1 MPAFNLQV
9 DDSSI
14 EDVTINQTGDRV
26 TVAGTLVLAI
36 KNTGVLPIFN
46 STVTV
51 SELSVTGVTALEDE
65 SKTISSA
72 DDVEFDFSFTQNSS
86 RYLSTAQTICNGGQM
101 DGEFEGSISGFI
113 LGSSFDDSFRE
124 SVRASCNLENGTQ
137 QPPDDGGELPSEQ
150 PPEQPHDDQNGEQPP
165 DNGGQQPPE
174 EPQFNAEIINIDAQE
189 GGYDDPIVNTT
200 QTYQVQQNGQ
210 RVENYPT
217 GDYVWVWEYGNE
229 RTKSSD
235 SIQGIIGSPAQTD
248 YNWDSTGEKT
258 ITVTVSSKDT
268 NQTVFQIQ
276 KQETIQEQNDSGL
289 LTQDT
294 GSTSDSGLPSMDQA
308 AEQKDREY

>member
-9 DDSSI
+9 DDGSI
-14 EDVTINQTGDRV
+14 EDVTITQTNDRV
-26 TVAGTLVLAI
+26 TVAGTLVLAVE
-36 KNTGVLPIFN
+36 NTGVLPIFN
-46 STVTV
+46 ATVTV
-51 SELSVTGVTALEDE
+51 SELTVTGVTALEDE

-72 DDVEFDFSFTQNSS
+72 DDVEFDFSFTQSSS
-86 RYLSTAQTICNGGQM
+86 RYLSTAQTICGGGQM

-113 LGSSFDDSFRE
+113 LGSSFDDSFRQ

-137 QPPDDGGELPSEQ
+137 QPPDDGGELPPQE
-150 PPEQPHDDQNGEQPP
+150 PPEEPPQNG
-165 DNGGQQPPE
+165 GGEQPPE
-174 EPQFNAEIINIDAQE
+174 EPRLDVEIINIDAQE

-217 GDYVWVWEYGNE
+217 GDYVWVWEFGEE
-229 RTKSSD
+229 RTKESD
-235 SIQGIIGSPAQTD
+235 TIQGILGSPAQVD
-248 YNWDSTGEKT
+248 YEWNNTGTQT

-276 KQETIQEQNDSGL
+276 KEETIQEQDDGGFF
-289 LTQDT
+289 TQDT

>member
-9 DDSSI
+9 DDGSI
-14 EDVTINQTGDRV
+14 EDVTITQTNDRV
-26 TVAGTLVLAI
+26 TVAGTLVLAVE
-36 KNTGVLPIFN
+36 NTGVLPIFN
-46 STVTV
+46 ATVTV
-51 SELSVTGVTALEDE
+51 SELTVTGVTALENE

-86 RYLSTAQTICNGGQM
+86 RYLSTAQTICGGGQI

-113 LGSSFDDSFRE
+113 LGSSFDDSFRQ

-137 QPPDDGGELPSEQ
+137 QPPDGGGELP
-150 PPEQPHDDQNGEQPP
+150 P
-165 DNGGQQPPE
+165 QQPPE
-174 EPQFNAEIINIDAQE
+174 EPPQNGGGEQPPEEPRFDVEIVNIDAQE

-217 GDYVWVWEYGNE
+217 GDYVWVWEFGEE
-229 RTKSSD
+229 RTKESD
-235 SIQGIIGSPAQTD
+235 TIQGILGSPAQVD
-248 YNWDSTGEKT
+248 YEWNNTGTQT

-276 KQETIQEQNDSGL
+276 KEETIQEQDNGGFF
-289 LTQDT
+289 TQDT